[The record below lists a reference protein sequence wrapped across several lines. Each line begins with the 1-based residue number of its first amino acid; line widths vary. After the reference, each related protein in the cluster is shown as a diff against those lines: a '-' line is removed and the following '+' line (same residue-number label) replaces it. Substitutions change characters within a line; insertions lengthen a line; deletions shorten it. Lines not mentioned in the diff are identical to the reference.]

1 MLKKNYNLFIYT
13 AAISF
18 IFLLLLSVI
27 FFWSFNETF
36 YRFEHSII
44 RLNNT
49 PLSEYIGISDE
60 QLDELTSF
68 TLNYLKDKD
77 ATLDK
82 QMVIKGNLREVFN
95 QKEKDHMVD
104 VQALAI
110 NARNINIILLIIYA
124 CSLFIVIKNKLY
136 NELFKAQLNIYKVF
150 GMFLMI
156 LIAWIIIDFNS
167 FWNYF
172 HHIFFSGNDLWI
184 LDLSKDILIMIV
196 PPEFFFHLVGII
208 VICFIILSIIYLL
221 FLNYKRRVIYD

>member
-1 MLKKNYNLFIYT
+1 MLKKNYNLFVYT

-77 ATLDK
+77 TTLDK

-95 QKEKDHMVD
+95 QKEKDHMID

-136 NELFKAQLNIYKVF
+136 NELFKAQLYIYKVF

-156 LIAWIIIDFNS
+156 LIAWIIIDFDS

-184 LDLSKDILIMIV
+184 LDLNKDILIMIV

>member
-95 QKEKDHMVD
+95 QKEKDHMID
-104 VQALAI
+104 VQALVI
-110 NARNINIILLIIYA
+110 NARNINIILLIIYE

-136 NELFKAQLNIYKVF
+136 NELFKTQLNIYKVF

-184 LDLSKDILIMIV
+184 LDLNKDILIMIV